1 MIGIGESYKDGWSM
15 ERMSM
20 NTLIK
25 IKSSNNGLRI
35 IMDAGCSISELE
47 DALRQR
53 MTDSRKFFGNA
64 KMALSFEG
72 RELTEEEQDHFC
84 DIITEC
90 TDISI
95 VCLVDL
101 SKVDD
106 TFQHCIRLT
115 EEENKKNDVCF
126 IRKSVINQDF
136 VNSKKDVIVIGDVH
150 PGCTIISEKSIFI
163 FGGLYGEAYAGVKS
177 SKNFSGQPAG
187 ETEQVH
193 NEASKQMILAME
205 MSPEELRIGNLCYQ
219 PAKKPRWGI
228 KPKLLPQ
235 IAYASNDKINIEPY
249 TKELLKRITESPWA
263 SSSLSM

>member
-1 MIGIGESYKDGWSM
+1 MT
-15 ERMSM
+15 ERMIM
-20 NTLIK
+20 NNLIK
-25 IKSSNNGLRI
+25 IKSSSNGLRI
-35 IMDAGCSISELE
+35 IMDAGCSIPDLE
-47 DALRQR
+47 AALRQKLI
-53 MTDSRKFFGNA
+53 DGRKFFGNA

-72 RELTEEEQDHFC
+72 KELTEEEQDHFC

-90 TDISI
+90 TDIEI
-95 VCLVDL
+95 VCLADL
-101 SKVDD
+101 SKADD
-106 TFQHCIRLT
+106 TFQRCIRFV

-126 IRKSVINQDF
+126 IKQSVINQDF

-177 SKNFSGQPAG
+177 SGNSPKQPEEG
-187 ETEQVH
+187 SDKVH

-205 MSPEELRIGNLCYQ
+205 MSPEELRIGRLCYQ
-219 PAKKPRWGI
+219 PVKKPRWGI

-263 SSSLSM
+263 SKGLSM

>member
-1 MIGIGESYKDGWSM
+1 
-15 ERMSM
+15 M

-25 IKSSNNGLRI
+25 IKSSSNGLRI
-35 IMDAGCSISELE
+35 IMDEECSIEDLE
-47 DALRQR
+47 AALRQKLI
-53 MTDSRKFFGNA
+53 DGRKFFGNA

-72 RELTEEEQDHFC
+72 KELTEEEQDRFC

-90 TDISI
+90 TDINI
-95 VCLVDL
+95 VCLADL
-101 SKVDD
+101 SKAADS
-106 TFQHCIRLT
+106 FQHCIRLAA
-115 EEENKKNDVCF
+115 EESKKNDVCF
-126 IRKSVINQDF
+126 IRSSVINQDF

-177 SKNFSGQPAG
+177 PEDSKRQPQP
-187 ETEQVH
+187 EEKNDEVH

-205 MSPEELRIGNLCYQ
+205 MAPEELRIGRLCYQ

-249 TKELLKRITESPWA
+249 TKELLKRITES
-263 SSSLSM
+263 SIGCKQVTDVIMF

>member
-1 MIGIGESYKDGWSM
+1 MI
-15 ERMSM
+15 M

-25 IKSSNNGLRI
+25 IKSSSNGLRI
-35 IMDAGCSISELE
+35 IMDAECSIQDLE
-47 DALRQR
+47 AALRQKL
-53 MTDSRKFFGNA
+53 TDGRKFFGSA

-72 RELTEEEQDHFC
+72 KELTESEQDHFC

-90 TDISI
+90 TDINI

-101 SKVDD
+101 SKADD
-106 TFQHCIRLT
+106 SFRSCIRFV
-115 EEENKKNDVCF
+115 EKENRKNDVCF
-126 IRKSVINQDF
+126 INKSVINQDF

-177 SKNFSGQPAG
+177 SGNFQKQPA
-187 ETEQVH
+187 EENDKVH
-193 NEASKQMILAME
+193 NETFRQMILAME
-205 MSPEELRIGNLCYQ
+205 MAPEELRIGHLCYQ
-219 PAKKPRWGI
+219 PVKKPRWGI

-263 SSSLSM
+263 ANSLPM